1 MKERE
6 GCPDWL
12 VMFVKSHVLI
22 ANKKEIEKEERKKNS
37 QQSIRKK

>member
-22 ANKKEIEKEERKKNS
+22 ANKKENRKRRKKEK
-37 QQSIRKK
+37 QSTEQ